1 MLVNNVNGEKVAA
14 SMVKDSKFYIEV
26 AKFVQAYTTIV
37 NNPNEFLSEVHLE
50 LIDEKKEFLN
60 WVQFVTIMQNCDFG
74 FKTVPTETELLVL
87 YNYAL
92 EIGSL
97 DSTEKRLATIDDV
110 ANAQKHY
117 YNFVDEATDRAEN
130 EYLKYHKLTL
140 SREREATNADNKLS
154 ALKTSKIVSF
164 ILMMFAVVVFSFG
177 VVGMLY
183 ENVVVDAIGGLIPVW
198 ERKYIGGIILIVL
211 GLILFAIFDHFY
223 IRAKEKYFHLKKATE
238 MIFKRSD
245 ETLFEDISL
254 KAKFD
259 KLKKDLRI
267 VQEELADKN
276 KSYDVKHNI
285 EILKATNKYYQ
296 KLCEL
301 EDEYAETKLAAKSTA
316 DEKALS
322 DEEFAPVKLTK
333 EQEENLRTVNREAIN
348 LEGQFDEEAFNE
360 KFENVKQSEE
370 EKQEKKETIEE
381 KEKVEKEKDEKDL
394 LNSIDYIKD
403 ILGFKQDE
411 QDQKDIDQLQK

>member
-198 ERKYIGGIILIVL
+198 KRKYIGGIILIVL

-267 VQEELADKN
+267 VQEELSDKN
-276 KSYDVKHNI
+276 KSFDVKHNI
-285 EILKATNKYYQ
+285 EMLKATNKYYQ

-301 EDEYAETKLAAKSTA
+301 EDEYAETKLAAKSTT
-316 DEKALS
+316 DEKALT

>member
-267 VQEELADKN
+267 VQEELSDKN
-276 KSYDVKHNI
+276 KSFDVKHNI
-285 EILKATNKYYQ
+285 EMLKATNKYYQ

-370 EKQEKKETIEE
+370 EKEEKKETIEE

>member
-259 KLKKDLRI
+259 KLKRDLRI

-285 EILKATNKYYQ
+285 EMLKATNKYYQ

-348 LEGQFDEEAFNE
+348 LKGQFDEEAFNE

>member
-50 LIDEKKEFLN
+50 LIDEKKEFLT

-154 ALKTSKIVSF
+154 VLKTSKIVSF

-259 KLKKDLRI
+259 KLKRDLRI
-267 VQEELADKN
+267 VQEELSDKN
-276 KSYDVKHNI
+276 KSFDVKHNI
-285 EILKATNKYYQ
+285 EMLKATNKYYQ

-316 DEKALS
+316 EEKALS

-348 LEGQFDEEAFNE
+348 LKGQFDEEAFNE

>member
-223 IRAKEKYFHLKKATE
+223 IRAKEKYFHLKKATK

-267 VQEELADKN
+267 VQEELSDKN
-276 KSYDVKHNI
+276 KSFDVKHNI

>member
-370 EKQEKKETIEE
+370 EKQEKKEEIEE

>member
-1 MLVNNVNGEKVAA
+1 
-14 SMVKDSKFYIEV
+14 
-26 AKFVQAYTTIV
+26 
-37 NNPNEFLSEVHLE
+37 
-50 LIDEKKEFLN
+50 
-60 WVQFVTIMQNCDFG
+60 
-74 FKTVPTETELLVL
+74 
-87 YNYAL
+87 
-92 EIGSL
+92 
-97 DSTEKRLATIDDV
+97 
-110 ANAQKHY
+110 
-117 YNFVDEATDRAEN
+117 
-130 EYLKYHKLTL
+130 
-140 SREREATNADNKLS
+140 
-154 ALKTSKIVSF
+154 
-164 ILMMFAVVVFSFG
+164 
-177 VVGMLY
+177 MLY

-223 IRAKEKYFHLKKATE
+223 MRAKEKYFHLKKATE

-259 KLKKDLRI
+259 KLKRDLKI
-267 VQEELADKN
+267 VQEELSDKN
-276 KSYDVKHNI
+276 KSFDVKHNI

-411 QDQKDIDQLQK
+411 QDQKYIDQLQK